1 LKALPAARPLW
12 RSLLYIPVTSE
23 RFVAKAHTRGA
34 DALILELEDGVA
46 PSEKER
52 ARGLVEESAAV
63 VGQAGADVLVR
74 INRPWR
80 LAVRDIEAAVG
91 PNVRGLVLP
100 KLESAAHVNAIAEI
114 VDEVEQERGLPAGH
128 TLFFARIENPMGL
141 LNAIE
146 IARAHQRVVAIGLG
160 STDFTIA
167 TGIAAGGAGNA
178 IASFQVVVA
187 ARAAGRAPL
196 GLVSVI
202 TDWSDLDAFRRV
214 ALESREIGLRG
225 APCVH
230 PSQVEIL
237 NEVFSPTEDELAR
250 AHRIVEEYEL
260 ALAEGIGAT
269 TIDGEFVDIPIY
281 EQAKELLSSAEST

>member
-1 LKALPAARPLW
+1 MNEPPLARPLW

-52 ARGLVEESAAV
+52 ARGLVEEAAAV

-100 KLESAAHVNAIAEI
+100 KLESAAHVTAIAEI
-114 VDEVEQERGLPAGH
+114 VDEVEQERGLPTGH
-128 TLFFARIENPMGL
+128 TLFFARVENPVGL
-141 LNAIE
+141 LNATD
-146 IARAHQRVVAIGLG
+146 IAGAHQRVVSVGLG

-167 TGIAAGGAGNA
+167 AGISAGGAGNA
-178 IASFQVVVA
+178 MASFQVVVA
-187 ARAAGRAPL
+187 ARAAGRTPL

-202 TDWSDLDAFRRV
+202 TDWSDLDAFRQV
-214 ALESREIGLRG
+214 ALESRAIGLRG

-237 NEVFSPTEDELAR
+237 NEVFSPSETELAR
-250 AHRIVEEYEL
+250 ARRIVEGYEL
-260 ALAEGIGAT
+260 MLAEGIGAT

-281 EQAKELLSSAEST
+281 EQAKELLGSSKAT